1 MKIGIVGFGREGKM
15 ALKYWGKNATFI
27 SVYDKNTSIALP
39 KEVTPRLGDLYKQ
52 HLIQD
57 APHLDLIVRSPGIP
71 LWDIADQ
78 IKTPITTITR
88 EFFDRC
94 PCPIIGVTGTKGK
107 GTTATLI
114 QKILTHAGKDV
125 HLVGNIGT
133 PALAVLPQLTP
144 DSIVV
149 YELSSFQLFDLHKS
163 PHIAVCLLVTED
175 HLDWHRDL
183 AHYQQSK
190 GNIFAHQ
197 QKPDYAIWYADNAM
211 SVSLATQSPS
221 INPIAYGSKSVVR
234 VLDGYFMYGDTKIC
248 TVADALLTG
257 IHNQQNICAAIA
269 AVYHLVPLESIIHTI
284 KTFSGLPYHIEDKG
298 IVHGIQFFNDSF
310 SVNPTATSVAIA
322 CMSKPTTLLIGGVDR
337 GLHLEPFVEAIQQN
351 NRIENTICYGEEG
364 MRIAQILEN
373 ASIPHT
379 HILDS
384 FETVFKQALACSKE
398 GDAILF
404 SPGAPSFDMF
414 TDYIA
419 RGEAFNALL
428 EKYRQN
434 LL

>member
-15 ALKYWGKNATFI
+15 ALEYWGAAASSI
-27 SVYDKNTSIALP
+27 AVYDKNEFLQLP
-39 KEVTPRLGDLYKQ
+39 ESCTPRLGGDYK
-52 HLIQD
+52 HFLLED
-57 APHLDLIVRSPGIP
+57 APTLDLIIRSPGIP
-71 LWDIADQ
+71 LWEIADQ

-114 QKILTHAGKDV
+114 SMMLRHAGKDV

-133 PALAVLPQLTP
+133 PALTVLPQLTSN
-144 DSIVV
+144 SIVV

-197 QKPDYAIWYADNAM
+197 QESDYAIWYTDNTM
-211 SVSLATQSPS
+211 SASLAMQSSATHRVP
-221 INPIAYGSKSVVR
+221 YGTTGTVR
-234 VLDGYFMYGDTKIC
+234 VVDDYFMYGDEKIC
-248 TVADALLTG
+248 PTADTPLAG
-257 IHNQQNICAAIA
+257 VHNQQNIYAAIA
-269 AVYHLVPLESIIHTI
+269 SVYNLVPLESITYVI

-298 IVHGIQFFNDSF
+298 IVRGIQFFNDSF

-337 GLHLEPFVEAIQQN
+337 GLHLEPFTLSIQQN
-351 NRIENTICYGEEG
+351 THIQHVICYGEEG
-364 MRIAQILEN
+364 ARIAHTLQE

-379 HILDS
+379 VMSDV
-384 FETVFKQALACSKE
+384 FENVLKE
-398 GDAILF
+398 AITHTPQGGTILF

-419 RGEAFNALL
+419 RGEAFDALL
-428 EKYRQN
+428 EKYGQN

>member
-1 MKIGIVGFGREGKM
+1 M
-15 ALKYWGKNATFI
+15 ALEYWGTHASSI
-27 SVYDKNTSIALP
+27 AVYDKNELLLLP
-39 KEVTPRLGDLYKQ
+39 EHVTPRLGTDYKDFLQ
-52 HLIQD
+52 ED
-57 APHLDLIVRSPGIP
+57 APTLDIIIRSPGIP
-71 LWDIADQ
+71 LWDIAAN
-78 IKTPITTITR
+78 IATPITTITR

-94 PCPIIGVTGTKGK
+94 PCPIIGITGTKGK

-114 QKILTHAGKDV
+114 SMMLRHAGKDV

-144 DSIVV
+144 NSIVV

-183 AHYQQSK
+183 TQYQQSK

-197 QKPDYAIWYADNAM
+197 QESDYAIWYTDNTM
-211 SVSLATQSPS
+211 STSLATQSLATHRIS
-221 INPIAYGSKSVVR
+221 YGTTGTVEVS
-234 VLDGYFMYGDTKIC
+234 DGYFMYGNEKIC
-248 TVADALLTG
+248 AVVDVILTG
-257 IHNQQNICAAIA
+257 AHNQENICAAIA
-269 AVYHLVPLESIIHTI
+269 AIHHLVPLESIIHVL

-298 IVHGIQFFNDSF
+298 VIGGIQFFNDSF

-322 CMSKPTTLLIGGVDR
+322 CMKNRTMLLIGGVDR
-337 GLHLEPFVEAIQQN
+337 GLHLEPFALAIQQN
-351 NRIENTICYGEEG
+351 TQIQHVICYGQEG
-364 MRIAQILEN
+364 ARIALTLQN
-373 ASIPHT
+373 ASIPCT
-379 HILDS
+379 VMSDI
-384 FETVFKQALACSKE
+384 FESVFKEAIERTPQ
-398 GDAILF
+398 GGTILF

-419 RGEAFNALL
+419 RGEAFNTLL